1 MSNKNEVTLQRALG
15 FWQSFGVSVGLVV
28 AATTVVS
35 LCNYFGSV
43 GPAFII
49 PAGLS
54 AFTCILIVLSYAELS
69 SAIPG
74 AGMVV
79 DYTLVA
85 MGKTMSIFAM
95 AAGYM
100 VLISTAGAC
109 ETFIAGMCAEEV
121 AQALYKVCGRR
132 YLP

>member
-74 AGMVV
+74 
-79 DYTLVA
+79 
-85 MGKTMSIFAM
+85 
-95 AAGYM
+95 
-100 VLISTAGAC
+100 
-109 ETFIAGMCAEEV
+109 
-121 AQALYKVCGRR
+121 GRHGR
-132 YLP
+132 